1 MIDRIGPYT
10 VHREL
15 GRGGMGVVYLGE
27 DTRLDR
33 AVAIK
38 ALPEHLASE
47 PGRLARFEVEAR
59 ALAQL
64 SHPNIAGIYGI
75 EEHEGANYLIL
86 EYVEGETLAE
96 RLGRGP
102 LAIDDTMDLAIQIAE
117 GIGAA
122 HDRGVVHRD
131 LKPGNI
137 IVTPEGRAKV
147 LDFGLARFETGSD
160 STGGDVMSQSPTLPA
175 VGRHSPTLP
184 GVVLGTAAYMSPE
197 QARGRAV
204 DKRTDIWSFGVLL
217 YEMLVGSNPFQGE
230 NASDSIGA
238 VLHKDPDLSALPP
251 ATPAN
256 VRRVLERCLV
266 RDQAQ
271 RFRDI
276 GDLRIELTRASDG
289 TGPGPVGTG
298 RSIAPAT
305 PIVLLVLLAV
315 VAGGGWFASSML
327 RPGPPERVVS
337 KADIVVVD
345 SPTAFVEP
353 EPKISPDG
361 TMIAYKLDGRIQLR
375 RLDSFDSRPLPGT
388 EHARG
393 LFWSPDS
400 RWIGYQTGDSIFK
413 ISVNNGNP
421 IKLTDEVHNFDG
433 SNGGAWTADG
443 RIVFSGS
450 VGDARGLTQISA
462 RGGKATM
469 LLEIDPDQT
478 VGIRDVSGIPGTNTV
493 LYLEADIQNAFLICA
508 YDGSERVVVSRL
520 QEFFVSLPTF
530 SPSGH
535 ILYTRLS
542 SEFSIWAIG
551 FDLGSLEPIG
561 EPFLVEQNAT
571 QPSVSGDG
579 ILVFQ
584 RGLSL
589 KSGKY
594 AVFAEDGGI
603 TSIDDDAEYR
613 YLPSMSPDQR
623 MVAFSAGPVPR
634 FDIWSHDLTRG
645 ITNRVTFAE
654 MPISVSSWS
663 SDGREIAATGVN
675 PEVGMVARTY
685 FYFIDGSGESRP
697 SIEGWIAGLDRTWEH
712 AVVMDTTDPS
722 GVYAL
727 SMDDPSQRTRIL
739 TVEGQSNRPIAL
751 SPDGTLLAYAS
762 NESGGFEVY
771 CTRFPGGTGKWQVS
785 AAGGSRPQWSAD
797 SRRLYFQTNADE
809 PAIQVVDVSTDPE
822 IRFGTPQ
829 QAFADIKLGRDW
841 CVAPD
846 GKALI
851 TTLELDGSEQNR
863 VSISLVQNWYQA
875 FAKP

>member
-276 GDLRIELTRASDG
+276 GDLRIE
-289 TGPGPVGTG
+289 
-298 RSIAPAT
+298 
-305 PIVLLVLLAV
+305 
-315 VAGGGWFASSML
+315 
-327 RPGPPERVVS
+327 RPGDAHR
-337 KADIVVVD
+337 A
-345 SPTAFVEP
+345 ACL
-353 EPKISPDG
+353 
-361 TMIAYKLDGRIQLR
+361 ARRGRGR
-375 RLDSFDSRPLPGT
+375 RM
-388 EHARG
+388 
-393 LFWSPDS
+393 
-400 RWIGYQTGDSIFK
+400 
-413 ISVNNGNP
+413 V
-421 IKLTDEVHNFDG
+421 
-433 SNGGAWTADG
+433 
-443 RIVFSGS
+443 RIVD
-450 VGDARGLTQISA
+450 V
-462 RGGKATM
+462 AT
-469 LLEIDPDQT
+469 
-478 VGIRDVSGIPGTNTV
+478 
-493 LYLEADIQNAFLICA
+493 
-508 YDGSERVVVSRL
+508 
-520 QEFFVSLPTF
+520 
-530 SPSGH
+530 
-535 ILYTRLS
+535 
-542 SEFSIWAIG
+542 
-551 FDLGSLEPIG
+551 
-561 EPFLVEQNAT
+561 
-571 QPSVSGDG
+571 
-579 ILVFQ
+579 
-584 RGLSL
+584 
-589 KSGKY
+589 
-594 AVFAEDGGI
+594 
-603 TSIDDDAEYR
+603 
-613 YLPSMSPDQR
+613 
-623 MVAFSAGPVPR
+623 
-634 FDIWSHDLTRG
+634 
-645 ITNRVTFAE
+645 
-654 MPISVSSWS
+654 
-663 SDGREIAATGVN
+663 
-675 PEVGMVARTY
+675 RT
-685 FYFIDGSGESRP
+685 P
-697 SIEGWIAGLDRTWEH
+697 
-712 AVVMDTTDPS
+712 
-722 GVYAL
+722 
-727 SMDDPSQRTRIL
+727 
-739 TVEGQSNRPIAL
+739 
-751 SPDGTLLAYAS
+751 
-762 NESGGFEVY
+762 
-771 CTRFPGGTGKWQVS
+771 
-785 AAGGSRPQWSAD
+785 
-797 SRRLYFQTNADE
+797 
-809 PAIQVVDVSTDPE
+809 
-822 IRFGTPQ
+822 
-829 QAFADIKLGRDW
+829 
-841 CVAPD
+841 
-846 GKALI
+846 
-851 TTLELDGSEQNR
+851 
-863 VSISLVQNWYQA
+863 
-875 FAKP
+875 